1 MRLHVRAFPNSCLLC
16 GGKMQ
21 SIGMS
26 RRCFGCTRILLIT
39 AALFVEMM
47 ALAGHAGAQEPPV
60 TPKPGT
66 TPKSPATD
74 EHAGTSTFLHELA
87 QEAEQKNPQ
96 IAASFHAW
104 QASRKVPKQVSALP
118 ETQLSVQQFS
128 VGSPR
133 PFAGYGNSDFAYI
146 GFGASQDIH
155 FPGKR
160 QLRASVAEHQAA
172 SMEAQTDS
180 MRRTVVGN
188 LKMVYFRLAYIQQ
201 TLGVLQ
207 RSNELLS
214 QVQEATEA
222 RYRVGQGNQQ
232 DVLKAQLQHTK
243 ILQEVAHHHQE
254 EGLLEAQIKQLL
266 GRPQESPDIGAE
278 TLTVRRLPYS
288 AAELLQKAREQN
300 PDVHSKQASM
310 RQQETQVE
318 LARKNFRPDFNVQYN
333 YEHTGSQTRDY
344 YMATYGIRLPNRG
357 RQKAELAEA
366 QENQERARKELDA
379 ETQRVLSEVQ
389 QQYVRAKTSEERLKS
404 YSDGLVPQSEATF
417 QSALSAYQSNKQDF
431 ESLLSS
437 FLDVLNLDLEYR
449 NELVDHESA
458 LAELERMTGV
468 DLP

>member
-1 MRLHVRAFPNSCLLC
+1 
-16 GGKMQ
+16 MQ
-21 SIGMS
+21 STYLS
-26 RRCFGCTRILLIT
+26 RNLFGCTRISLISTAVLVGTMLLPVRGRAQQAGSSQQSGST
-39 AALFVEMM
+39 PASPGM
-47 ALAGHAGAQEPPV
+47 A
-60 TPKPGT
+60 
-66 TPKSPATD
+66 
-74 EHAGTSTFLHELA
+74 EHAGMATSLRELI

-104 QASRKVPKQVSALP
+104 QASRNVPKQASALP

-133 PFAGYGNSDFAYI
+133 PFAGYSNSDFAYI
-146 GFGASQDIH
+146 GFGASQDIPY
-155 FPGKR
+155 PGKR
-160 QLRASVAEHQAA
+160 QLRGRVAEHEAD

-180 MRRTVVGN
+180 VRRAVVGN

-207 RSNELLS
+207 RSDALLT
-214 QVQEATEA
+214 QVQDASEA

-254 EGLLEAQIKQLL
+254 EGLLEAQIKQVL
-266 GRPQESPDIGAE
+266 GRPQDSADIVAE
-278 TLTVRRLPYS
+278 TLTLRALPYTV
-288 AAELLQKAREQN
+288 AELLQRAREQN
-300 PDVHSKQASM
+300 PDMHSKQASI
-310 RQQETQVE
+310 RQQEAKVE
-318 LARKNFRPDFNVQYN
+318 LAHKNFRPDFNVQYS

-344 YMATYGIRLPNRG
+344 YMATFGIRLPNRG

-366 QENQERARKELDA
+366 QENQERARQELDS
-379 ETQRVLSEVQ
+379 ESQRVLSEVQ
-389 QQYVRAKTSEERLKS
+389 QQYVRATTAEERLNI

-417 QSALSAYQSNKQDF
+417 QSALSAYQSNRQDF
-431 ESLLSS
+431 ESLLSG

-449 NELVDHESA
+449 SELVEHESA
-458 LAELERMTGV
+458 LAELERLTGV